1 MSSNRLPCHSRNSR
15 FLHLRET
22 LHRCLGLPPCPC
34 HHCARAH
41 CQTSL
46 RRPAC
51 PPRCNLVLATDARA
65 SPLAL
70 VTTALGLIARLLP
83 THRCVLPNRF
93 SLVLARSCISSTNFG
108 RSCIHAWIF
117 LAATAFSIRFLHGI
131 QTQLGVVDVVP
142 LFEHT
147 RPVVITVTSCHSMA
161 CRGLQLVQ
169 LRAHL
174 IVSNG
179 QAFQNKSMSCPNS
192 PPCTCPTSCASAF
205 FATCEEATCKMLRV

>member
-1 MSSNRLPCHSRNSR
+1 MTSNRRHSRR
-15 FLHLRET
+15 CRCLHLRET

-51 PPRCNLVLATDARA
+51 PPLQPCPGHRCPGV
-65 SPLAL
+65 PLAL

-131 QTQLGVVDVVP
+131 RQNLGVVDVVP

-179 QAFQNKSMSCPNS
+179 QAFQNKLMSCPNS
-192 PPCTCPTSCASAF
+192 PPCTCPTSCVGMC